1 MLRDK
6 HGVPLKCLGDGGE
19 VMKVED
25 GGCNHECKEEKQ
37 LEDKLGENGDNAGS
51 HYLQTASHTLSDE
64 VLGGLRGLNGA
75 ILLLQKA
82 RNDLLRQVWL
92 LIIFHCHCFELQ
104 VGMSAAG
111 SVDSAKEEE
120 ETMERESF

>member
-1 MLRDK
+1 MLTNKIIKTEK
-6 HGVPLKCLGDGGE
+6 H
-19 VMKVED
+19 
-25 GGCNHECKEEKQ
+25 
-37 LEDKLGENGDNAGS
+37 LEGKLGENGDNAGS
-51 HYLQTASHTLSDE
+51 HNFQTASCTLSDE

-92 LIIFHCHCFELQ
+92 LIICHCNCFEPQ

-111 SVDSAKEEE
+111 GVDSAKEGE
-120 ETMERESF
+120 ETIVGKCYKPGCLRRAAHKCRGCLQV